1 MPPLSVDLSS
11 PKTSVTISCVPP
23 VGIEAL
29 IQLKHPNGS
38 IIDLHQFMVT
48 QAQEMYD
55 VDENFETVLENLK
68 ERGLATYQFMIKYSD
83 NFQKKAKTF

>member
-1 MPPLSVDLSS
+1 
-11 PKTSVTISCVPP
+11 
-23 VGIEAL
+23 
-29 IQLKHPNGS
+29 
-38 IIDLHQFMVT
+38 MVT

-68 ERGLATYQFMIKYSD
+68 ERGLATYQFLIKYNE